1 MQPQVKPLTEAER
14 AAVDQVTTIEIIR
27 GRIELD
33 RRDIM
38 RENLRTRWLK
48 RARMYEE
55 PDEF

>member
-1 MQPQVKPLTEAER
+1 LTEAER